1 MNILETILLS
11 KRFGN
16 RTVVSDVS
24 LNVQRGEI
32 FGFLGR
38 NGAGKSTFINMLTG
52 IIRPTSGEIRMFG
65 SDSPTEEW
73 KRRIGVLPDYS
84 TFYDSLIPA
93 DHLHYFARV
102 KGVRL
107 TKQECAQILKS
118 VGLEEHAS
126 RKAKTFSFGM
136 KKKLGIAQALVG
148 DPELLFLDE
157 PTSGVDVES
166 ALHIQNLLRH
176 LHRQGK
182 TIFMT
187 SHNLDEVEK
196 ICTRIAIMKNGKIG
210 SLGSLDELRAAHQ
223 TWRHVRVRHSA
234 LIEEESTLR
243 TFVESLGRN
252 VSWESAGRLSLQI
265 DEEQKIAALVRALV
279 QARVDIY
286 GVHVEEPSLERIFLE
301 EENHV

>member
-1 MNILETILLS
+1 MPIIETVQLS

-16 RTVVSDVS
+16 RTVVNSVS
-24 LNVQRGEI
+24 LEVQSGEI

-52 IIRPTSGEIRMFG
+52 IIRPTSGSIRMFD
-65 SDSPTEEW
+65 SDTTSEEW

-84 TFYDSLIPA
+84 TFYDSLTAA

-102 KGVRL
+102 KGVSL
-107 TKQECAQILKS
+107 TQQECNRLLAA
-118 VGLEEHAS
+118 VELEEHAS

-166 ALHIQNLLRH
+166 ALHIQELLRS
-176 LHRQGK
+176 LHKQGK

-187 SHNLDEVEK
+187 SHNLNEVEK
-196 ICTRIAIMKNGKIG
+196 ISTRIAIMKNGKIG
-210 SLGSLDELRAAHQ
+210 SLGSLDELQSAHQ
-223 TWRHVRVRHSA
+223 KWRHVSVRHSA
-234 LIEEESTLR
+234 FSAHEQATLR
-243 TFVESLGRN
+243 AFVEALGRSC
-252 VSWESAGRLSLQI
+252 VWGDGRFSLQV
-265 DEEQKIAALVRALV
+265 DDEQKVAALIRALV

-286 GVHVEEPSLERIFLE
+286 GVHVEEPSLEKIFLE
-301 EENHV
+301 EENHD

>member
-1 MNILETILLS
+1 MNILETIQLS

-24 LNVQRGEI
+24 LDVQSGEI

-52 IIRPTSGEIRMFG
+52 IIRPTSGAIRMFG
-65 SDSPTEEW
+65 SDSSTEEW

-84 TFYDSLIPA
+84 TFYDSLSPA
-93 DHLHYFARV
+93 CHLHYFARV

-107 TKQECAQILKS
+107 TKQECAHILKS

-210 SLGSLDELRAAHQ
+210 ALGSLDELTAAHQ

-252 VSWESAGRLSLQI
+252 VMWESGRLSLQI

>member
-1 MNILETILLS
+1 MRILETIQLS
-11 KRFGN
+11 KRFGH
-16 RTVVSDVS
+16 RTVVSDVN
-24 LNVQRGEI
+24 LEVHTGEI

-52 IIRPTSGEIRMFG
+52 IIRPTAGTIRMFEG
-65 SDSPTEEW
+65 ESPSEEW

-84 TFYDSLIPA
+84 TFYDSLCPA
-93 DHLHYFARV
+93 EHLHFFARV
-102 KGVRL
+102 KGVSL
-107 TKQECAQILKS
+107 TKQACTRILEA
-118 VGLEEHAS
+118 VELEEHAS
-126 RKAKTFSFGM
+126 RKVKTFSFGM

-166 ALHIQNLLRH
+166 ALQIQALLRR
-176 LHRQGK
+176 LHQQGK

-187 SHNLDEVEK
+187 SHNLNEVEK
-196 ICTRIAIMKNGKIG
+196 ICTRIAIMKKGKIG

-223 TWRHVRVRHSA
+223 TWRNVHVRHSG
-234 LIEEESTLR
+234 ISKKESTLHA
-243 TFVESLGRN
+243 FVQSLGRHIR
-252 VSWESAGRLSLQI
+252 WEAGRFSLQI

-279 QARVDIY
+279 QAHVDIY
-286 GVHVEEPSLERIFLE
+286 GVQVEELSLERIFLE

>member
-1 MNILETILLS
+1 MKILETIELS

-16 RTVVSDVS
+16 QTVVSGINLDVQS
-24 LNVQRGEI
+24 GEI

-52 IIRPTSGEIRMFG
+52 IIRPTSGTIRMFG
-65 SDSPTEEW
+65 SETKSEEW
-73 KRRIGVLPDYS
+73 KRQIGVLPDYS
-84 TFYDSLIPA
+84 TFYDSLCPA

-102 KGVRL
+102 KGVSL
-107 TKQECAQILKS
+107 SKQECTRILTA

-166 ALHIQNLLRH
+166 ALQIQELLRS
-176 LHRQGK
+176 LHQQGK

-196 ICTRIAIMKNGKIG
+196 ICTRIAIMKNGTIR
-210 SLGSLDELRAAHQ
+210 SLGSLDELQAAHQ
-223 TWRHVRVRHSA
+223 TWRHVHVRYSRFTDEQH
-234 LIEEESTLR
+234 TLR

-252 VSWESAGRLSLQI
+252 IKWEPDHLSLQI
-265 DEEQKIAALVRALV
+265 DEEQKVAALIRALV
-279 QARVDIY
+279 QERVDIY

-301 EENHV
+301 D